1 MFTLI
6 CMYVCRLMEGNR
18 NLTQESAEILTV
30 RGTAPV
36 EKGIKLS

>member
-1 MFTLI
+1 
-6 CMYVCRLMEGNR
+6 MEGNR

-36 EKGIKLS
+36 ENGIKLRCVIEQIK